1 MKAIILGATGLV
13 GNELLHKILNAT
25 EFNEVIIFVRHEIK
39 LTHPKLK
46 QIISNLTDLDEH
58 QEQFQ
63 NIDTLFCAL
72 GTTIKKA
79 KTKEAFKQVDY
90 HFPLKAAQI
99 FKENNGK
106 HLVII
111 TALGSDPDSSIFYN
125 KTKGDL
131 ERDLKK
137 LHLNKLSIV
146 RPSLILGDRQEA
158 RFFEGLGQKTAPLFN
173 IFLPKKYQAVKANTI
188 AETMLNLALNQNV
201 NSGIEVETI

>member
-13 GNELLHKILNAT
+13 GNELLHKVLNAT
-25 EFNEVIIFVRHEIK
+25 EFNEVVIFVRHEIK

-173 IFLPKKYQAVKANTI
+173 LFLPKKYQAVKANTI